1 MLVAIYSLGLE
12 TACTFDLLCTR
23 AQVDLAGPEL
33 RLAPS
38 MDGLWGNQRLLLL
51 DRVTSGW
58 TRDIPCVRNH
68 V

>member
-38 MDGLWGNQRLLLL
+38 MDGLWGNHRLLLL
-51 DRVTSGW
+51 DRVTPG
-58 TRDIPCVRNH
+58 
-68 V
+68 